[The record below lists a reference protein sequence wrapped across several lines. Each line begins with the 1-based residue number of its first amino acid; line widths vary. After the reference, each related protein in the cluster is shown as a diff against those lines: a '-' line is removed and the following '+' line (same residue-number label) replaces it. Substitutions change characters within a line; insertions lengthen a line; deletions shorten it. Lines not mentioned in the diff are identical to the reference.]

1 MAALREPAVYMGH
14 QCRWNNHT
22 HVQNFSRD
30 RSSVAK
36 EGDAGRVC
44 AGEIALVREVRE
56 GFCESET
63 KELISKERGEGKAHQ

>member
-1 MAALREPAVYMGH
+1 M
-14 QCRWNNHT
+14 
-22 HVQNFSRD
+22 
-30 RSSVAK
+30 AK